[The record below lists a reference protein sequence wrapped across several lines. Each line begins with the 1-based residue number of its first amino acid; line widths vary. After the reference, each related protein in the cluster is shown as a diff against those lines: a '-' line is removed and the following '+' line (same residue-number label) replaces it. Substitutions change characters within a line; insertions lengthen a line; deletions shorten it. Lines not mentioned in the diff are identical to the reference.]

1 MHIACMHAC
10 MYGRLCAWLV
20 KHRYVFFFCFLSFS
34 IIILSATALLA
45 TIGGIELVFFL
56 WGEVVWS

>member
-1 MHIACMHAC
+1 MCVACETSV
-10 MYGRLCAWLV
+10 R
-20 KHRYVFFFCFLSFS
+20 FFLFCCLSFS
-34 IIILSATALLA
+34 VIIVLSATALLA

>member
-1 MHIACMHAC
+1 MHVWTFMCVA
-10 MYGRLCAWLV
+10 RETSVRFLFL
-20 KHRYVFFFCFLSFS
+20 FCSLSV
-34 IIILSATALLA
+34 IILSATALLA